1 MRGIERW
8 TGTEWLL
15 ESLLELVQQCRGVGA
30 LGPCC
35 IGIALLLLWL
45 LLCEVE
51 VEVEVEEAAKAAANT
66 KQCSRMRLDR
76 FLVIGGE

>member
-1 MRGIERW
+1 MNRHRVALGELAGVAATLLRRRG
-8 TGTEWLL
+8 
-15 ESLLELVQQCRGVGA
+15 S
-30 LGPCC
+30 GPCC

-51 VEVEVEEAAKAAANT
+51 VEVEEAAKAAANT
-66 KQCSRMRLDR
+66 KQHSRMRLDR

>member
-1 MRGIERW
+1 
-8 TGTEWLL
+8 
-15 ESLLELVQQCRGVGA
+15 
-30 LGPCC
+30 
-35 IGIALLLLWL
+35 LLLLWL

>member
-1 MRGIERW
+1 MNRHRVALGELAGVAATLLRRRG
-8 TGTEWLL
+8 
-15 ESLLELVQQCRGVGA
+15 S
-30 LGPCC
+30 GPCC